1 MDGINPLAG
10 FTLEASKKPH
20 HNDGLISHISNKLMI
35 KFMQKN

>member
-35 KFMQKN
+35 KFMLKN